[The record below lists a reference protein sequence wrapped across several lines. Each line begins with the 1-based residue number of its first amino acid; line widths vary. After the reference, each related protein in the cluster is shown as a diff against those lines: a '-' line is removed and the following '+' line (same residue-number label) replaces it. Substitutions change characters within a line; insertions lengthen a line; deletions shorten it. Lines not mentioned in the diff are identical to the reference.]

1 MEHADCW
8 NNKLIVLVKGVEQIL
23 MAFWQRSWNCPY
35 SPCQRCLSWCVCVC
49 VCVCVRERE
58 EGGMIT
64 NGKTSPA
71 VFCWLCTRLTLLLS
85 HPLPTAQRSDEAEIK
100 HTAEA
105 RS

>member
-49 VCVCVRERE
+49 VCVCKRERR
-58 EGGMIT
+58 GG
-64 NGKTSPA
+64 NDNKWENKS
-71 VFCWLCTRLTLLLS
+71 CCLLLAVHKTHS
-85 HPLPTAQRSDEAEIK
+85 TSLPSPPHSAEV
-100 HTAEA
+100 
-105 RS
+105 